1 MRIVINLKKR
11 SVDDFSPSSFGNRY
25 QEDTQRSELRR
36 PYLLVASTNK
46 KNSEEKKGGRD
57 HLSYLSRKESS
68 LLVVGRSFEE
78 SHTQPLIMHS
88 LPNSLTYM

>member
-36 PYLLVASTNK
+36 PYLLIASTNK
-46 KNSEEKKGGRD
+46 KNSEGKKR
-57 HLSYLSRKESS
+57 R
-68 LLVVGRSFEE
+68 
-78 SHTQPLIMHS
+78 P
-88 LPNSLTYM
+88 